1 MTRQYAHKVDGNQG
15 EIVTAL
21 RQSGHQVVVLSRVG
35 DSVPDLLVGRAGLWW
50 LCENKADKGKLSTGQ
65 VMFLRG
71 AQGPVIVA
79 RTAQEAIDKGGLVVT
94 GRWTGAQNLEQLK
107 AEKGGGGHAD
117 D

>member
-1 MTRQYAHKVDGNQG
+1 MTRHRTHRPDGNQD
-15 EIVTAL
+15 EIVDAL
-21 RQSGHQVVVLSRVG
+21 RQTGHQVVVLSQVG
-35 DSVPDLLVGRAGLWW
+35 GSVPDLLVGRAGIWW
-50 LCENKADKGKLSTGQ
+50 FCEIKADKGKLSAEQ
-65 VMFLRG
+65 VMFIRE

-79 RTAQEAIDKGGLVVT
+79 YTAQEAIDQGGLVVT